1 MLQGATAI
9 IWTTDLGR
17 LMDAITKTSAAL
29 VREPLAIVMLLLT
42 LVTLATGIFG
52 PRQSLP
58 RRLGFVL
65 LGILSGVTTWMMAS
79 GYQWP
84 R

>member
-1 MLQGATAI
+1 MLQGSTAI

-17 LMDAITKTSAAL
+17 LMDTITKASAAL
-29 VREPLAIVMLLLT
+29 VREPLSIVMLLLT
-42 LVTLATGIFG
+42 LGTLATGIFG
-52 PRQSLP
+52 AGQSLP

-65 LGILSGVTTWMMAS
+65 LGILSGVTTWMMAT